1 MSISIFIFMSTDYR
15 QRLRLSTDFLKLFFG
30 FAENFVLTDLA
41 HTADVVFLDTEG
53 IAKTVGPFTAGDAR
67 ATSNRERASATQIAE
82 ADVVQSDRHALRF
95 HWEQSI

>member
-1 MSISIFIFMSTDYR
+1 MGKNFVVVNR
-15 QRLRLSTDFLKLFFG
+15 LFFV
-30 FAENFVLTDLA
+30 FHENFVLTFLA

-95 HWEQSI
+95 HWE